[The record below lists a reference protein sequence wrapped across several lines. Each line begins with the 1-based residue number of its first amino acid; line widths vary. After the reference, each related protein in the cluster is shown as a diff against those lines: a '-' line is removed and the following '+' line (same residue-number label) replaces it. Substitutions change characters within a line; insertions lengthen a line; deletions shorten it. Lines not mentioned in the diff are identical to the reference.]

1 MKYLIEILE
10 GKWRRQYLK
19 LGQLLFWYH
28 VKNIWWD
35 DMRERERERERE
47 IRKTDETLGLHLLY
61 WSVLICITIAFIY
74 REIMSGE

>member
-19 LGQLLFWYH
+19 LGQLLFWDH

-35 DMRERERERERE
+35 DMRERERERERAKSE
-47 IRKTDETLGLHLLY
+47 KLMKR
-61 WSVLICITIAFIY
+61 
-74 REIMSGE
+74 

>member
-47 IRKTDETLGLHLLY
+47 QNQKNWWNVRVTSSILK
-61 WSVLICITIAFIY
+61 CINMYYNSFY
-74 REIMSGE
+74 L